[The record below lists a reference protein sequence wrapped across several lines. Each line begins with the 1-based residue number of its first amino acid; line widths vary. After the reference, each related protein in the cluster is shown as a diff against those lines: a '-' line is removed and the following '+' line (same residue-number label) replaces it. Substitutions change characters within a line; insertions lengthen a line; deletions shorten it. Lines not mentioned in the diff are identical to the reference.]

1 MKKTVLLVGIYLEGI
16 YPRGDYSVEP
26 NLLAPA
32 FLKASADSD
41 PSIKAKYNIKILT
54 FQLPIAEK
62 K

>member
-1 MKKTVLLVGIYLEGI
+1 MRLINPLHERKKSMKKTVLLVGIYLEGI

-41 PSIKAKYNIKILT
+41 PSIK
-54 FQLPIAEK
+54 E
-62 K
+62 